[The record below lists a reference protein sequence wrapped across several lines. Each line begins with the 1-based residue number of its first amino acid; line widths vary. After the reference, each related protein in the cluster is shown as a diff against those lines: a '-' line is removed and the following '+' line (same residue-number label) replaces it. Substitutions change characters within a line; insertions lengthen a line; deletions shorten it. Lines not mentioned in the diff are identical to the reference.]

1 MKNAYRQ
8 TAPSLCLPRLPRLLL
23 GVVAWTLVQV
33 VMQAQQGQ
41 SQSPKA
47 QQVQLSGLPQGNNS
61 ASLEQS
67 ASPSTTSSVNTI
79 NTTVQ
84 VQGAYQGSVPGPTP
98 GDGPIPLTFAEAIQ
112 RGLKYNLGALDSSA
126 SMKQARAQR
135 LSALSQMLPN
145 IYATISESGAKTD
158 LQTEG
163 LSSGVFGGG
172 AVLPTVVGP
181 YHSYSAQANLSE
193 DFSLVSL
200 HNLRSAEQAR
210 QAALMNDRDA
220 REMVVVAVS
229 GSYLRVLATQAL
241 VASQEAQVKYAEVS
255 YKQAQDQM
263 EAGTKAQIDANRSLV
278 ELQSQQQRLT
288 SDKTQLI
295 KEEMSLARVIGL
307 PLDRQLV
314 LSETLPTSAPEAP
327 PSALAI
333 KDGLDHRADLL
344 AAGLQMKAAQQALS
358 ASKSEYLPSFS
369 VNGSFGLQ
377 GVNPDKGANVF
388 QATATLNIP
397 IWSSGRVRSDVQQA
411 DAAVGQRKD
420 ELEDKKGV
428 VEHDVRTALLDLNVA
443 AQQVKVAESNRQ
455 LALSTLKQS
464 QDRFAAGVTTSVEVV
479 QSQESLVSAE
489 LDYINGLFSLNVG
502 RINLARATGQAET
515 TVPTLIQ

>member
-1 MKNAYRQ
+1 MNNNYRQ
-8 TAPSLCLPRLPRLLL
+8 TGPLVRLPLLLL
-23 GVVAWTLVQV
+23 GVVAWTLVPA
-33 VMQAQQGQ
+33 VMPAQQGQ
-41 SQSPKA
+41 SQSPRA

-61 ASLEQS
+61 ASLQQS
-67 ASPSTTSSVNTI
+67 ASASTTSSVNTI

-84 VQGAYQGSVPGPTP
+84 VQGAYQGSVPGPLP
-98 GDGPIPLTFAEAIQ
+98 ADGPIHLTFAEAIQ

-158 LQTEG
+158 LQTQG
-163 LSSGVFGGG
+163 LTSGVFPGV
-172 AVLPTVVGP
+172 ALPTVVGP
-181 YHSYSAQANLSE
+181 YHYYSAEANLSE
-193 DFSLVSL
+193 DFSLTAL

-210 QAALMNDRDA
+210 QATLMNDRDA

-255 YKQAQDQM
+255 YKQAQAQM
-263 EAGTKAQIDANRSLV
+263 EVGTKAQIDANRSLV

-295 KEEMSLARVIGL
+295 KEQMSLARVIGL
-307 PLDRQLV
+307 PLDRQLL
-314 LSETLPTSAPEAP
+314 LSETLPISAPELPASD
-327 PSALAI
+327 SAVSSAI
-333 KDGLDHRADLL
+333 KEGLDHRADLQ

-369 VNGSFGLQ
+369 VNGSFGVQ

-388 QATATLNIP
+388 QAAATLNIP

-411 DAAVGQRKD
+411 DAAVGQRKA
-420 ELEDKKGV
+420 EFEGKKGV
-428 VEHDVRTALLDLNVA
+428 VEHDVRTALLDLDVA
-443 AQQVKVAESNRQ
+443 REQVKVAESNRQ

-502 RINLARATGQAET
+502 RINLARATGQAEA
-515 TVPTLIQ
+515 TVPNLIQ

>member
-1 MKNAYRQ
+1 
-8 TAPSLCLPRLPRLLL
+8 
-23 GVVAWTLVQV
+23 
-33 VMQAQQGQ
+33 
-41 SQSPKA
+41 
-47 QQVQLSGLPQGNNS
+47 
-61 ASLEQS
+61 
-67 ASPSTTSSVNTI
+67 
-79 NTTVQ
+79 
-84 VQGAYQGSVPGPTP
+84 
-98 GDGPIPLTFAEAIQ
+98 
-112 RGLKYNLGALDSSA
+112 
-126 SMKQARAQR
+126 
-135 LSALSQMLPN
+135 
-145 IYATISESGAKTD
+145 
-158 LQTEG
+158 
-163 LSSGVFGGG
+163 
-172 AVLPTVVGP
+172 
-181 YHSYSAQANLSE
+181 
-193 DFSLVSL
+193 
-200 HNLRSAEQAR
+200 
-210 QAALMNDRDA
+210 
-220 REMVVVAVS
+220 
-229 GSYLRVLATQAL
+229 
-241 VASQEAQVKYAEVS
+241 
-255 YKQAQDQM
+255 
-263 EAGTKAQIDANRSLV
+263 
-278 ELQSQQQRLT
+278 
-288 SDKTQLI
+288 
-295 KEEMSLARVIGL
+295 MSLARVIGL
-307 PLDRQLV
+307 PMDRQLV

-411 DAAVGQRKD
+411 DAAVGQRKA

-443 AQQVKVAESNRQ
+443 LEQVKVAESNRQ

-464 QDRFAAGVTTSVEVV
+464 QDRFATGVTTSVEVV

-515 TVPTLIQ
+515 SVPNLFN

>member
-1 MKNAYRQ
+1 MNNTYRQ
-8 TAPSLCLPRLPRLLL
+8 TVPLIRLPLLLL
-23 GVVAWTLVQV
+23 GVAACGLIPVVTL
-33 VMQAQQGQ
+33 AQQSQ

-67 ASPSTTSSVNTI
+67 ASQSTTSSVNTI

-84 VQGAYQGSVPGPTP
+84 VQGAYQGSVPGPVP
-98 GDGPIPLTFAEAIQ
+98 GDGPISLTFAEAIQ
-112 RGLKYNLGALDSSA
+112 RGLLYNLGALDSSA
-126 SMKQARAQR
+126 SLKQARAQR

-158 LQTEG
+158 LQTIG
-163 LSSGVFGGG
+163 LSSGALGG
-172 AVLPTVVGP
+172 AALPTVVGP
-181 YHSYSAQANLSE
+181 YHYYSAQANLSE
-193 DFSLVSL
+193 EFSLTAL
-200 HNLRSAEQAR
+200 HNLRSADDAH

-220 REMVVVAVS
+220 REMVVLAVS

-241 VASQEAQVKYAEVS
+241 VVSQEAQVKYAEVS

-288 SDKTQLI
+288 SDETQLT
-295 KEEMSLARVIGL
+295 KEQMSLARVIGL
-307 PLDRQLV
+307 PLDRQLL
-314 LSETLPTSAPEAP
+314 LSERLPTSAPEVPA
-327 PSALAI
+327 SDLALKA
-333 KDGLDHRADLL
+333 GLDHRADLQ
-344 AAGLQMKAAQQALS
+344 AAGLQVKAAMQALR
-358 ASKSEYLPSFS
+358 ASRSEYLPSFS
-369 VNGSFGLQ
+369 VNGSFGLE

-411 DAAVGQRKD
+411 DAAVSQRKA

-428 VEHDVRTALLDLNVA
+428 VEHDVRTALLDLGVA
-443 AQQVKVAESNRQ
+443 AEQVKVAESNRQ

-464 QDRFAAGVTTSVEVV
+464 QDRFVAGVTTSVEVV
-479 QSQESLVSAE
+479 QSQESLGSAE

>member
-1 MKNAYRQ
+1 MNKLYRQ
-8 TAPSLCLPRLPRLLL
+8 TGPSVRLPLLLL
-23 GVVAWTLVQV
+23 GVVAWTLVPA
-33 VMQAQQGQ
+33 VMPAQQGQ

-67 ASPSTTSSVNTI
+67 ASSSTTSSVNTI
-79 NTTVQ
+79 NTTIQ
-84 VQGAYQGSVPGPTP
+84 VQGAYQGSVPGPLP
-98 GDGPIPLTFAEAIQ
+98 ADGPIHLTFAEAIQ

-158 LQTEG
+158 LQTQG
-163 LSSGVFGGG
+163 LTSGVFPGV
-172 AVLPTVVGP
+172 ALPTVVGP
-181 YHSYSAQANLSE
+181 YHYYSAEANLSE
-193 DFSLVSL
+193 DFSLTAL

-255 YKQAQDQM
+255 YKQAQAQM

-295 KEEMSLARVIGL
+295 KEQMSLARVIGL
-307 PLDRQLV
+307 PLDRQLL
-314 LSETLPTSAPEAP
+314 LSETLPTSAPELPA
-327 PSALAI
+327 SDCAV
-333 KDGLDHRADLL
+333 KEGLDHRADLQ

-358 ASKSEYLPSFS
+358 ASRSEYLPSFS
-369 VNGSFGLQ
+369 FNGSFGVQ

-411 DAAVGQRKD
+411 DAAVGQRKA
-420 ELEDKKGV
+420 ELEDKKGI
-428 VEHDVRTALLDLNVA
+428 VEHDVRTALLDLGVA
-443 AQQVKVAESNRQ
+443 REQVKVAESNRQ

-502 RINLARATGQAET
+502 RINLARATGQAEA
-515 TVPTLIQ
+515 TVPNLIQ

>member
-1 MKNAYRQ
+1 MNNPYRK
-8 TAPSLCLPRLPRLLL
+8 TVPFIRLRLLLL
-23 GVVAWTLVQV
+23 GVVAWTFGPAL
-33 VMQAQQGQ
+33 MSAQQGQ
-41 SQSPKA
+41 SQGPKA
-47 QQVQLSGLPQGNNS
+47 QQVQLSGFPQGNNS
-61 ASLEQS
+61 ASLQQS

-84 VQGAYQGSVPGPTP
+84 VQGAYQGSVLGPVS
-98 GDGPIPLTFAEAIQ
+98 GDGPVFLTFAEAIR
-112 RGLKYNLGALDSSA
+112 RGLQYNLGTLDSSA
-126 SMKQARAQR
+126 SLKQARAQR

-145 IYATISESGAKTD
+145 IYATLLESGAKTD
-158 LQTEG
+158 LQTQG

-181 YHSYSAQANLSE
+181 YHYYSADVNLSE
-193 DFSLVSL
+193 EFSFTSL
-200 HNLRSAEQAR
+200 HNLRSADDAR
-210 QAALMNDRDA
+210 QAALMNGRDA
-220 REMVVVAVS
+220 REMVVLAVS

-241 VASQEAQVKYAEVS
+241 VASQEAQVEYAKVS

-288 SDKTQLI
+288 SDKAQLA
-295 KEEMSLARVIGL
+295 KEQMSLARVIGL

-314 LSETLPTSAPEAP
+314 LSETLPTSAPELP
-327 PSALAI
+327 GVDSAV
-333 KDGLDHRADLL
+333 KEGLDHRADLM
-344 AAGLQMKAAQQALS
+344 AAGLQVKAAQQALN

-369 VNGSFGLQ
+369 VNGSYGLQ
-377 GVNPDKGANVF
+377 GVNPNKGANVF

-411 DAAVGQRKD
+411 DAAVDQRKS
-420 ELEDKKGV
+420 EFADKKGV

-443 AQQVKVAESNRQ
+443 AEQVKVAESNRQ

-479 QSQESLVSAE
+479 QSQESLGSAE

-502 RINLARATGQAET
+502 RINLARATGQAEAV
-515 TVPTLIQ
+515 VPTLIQ

>member
-1 MKNAYRQ
+1 MQNTNRQ
-8 TAPSLCLPRLPRLLL
+8 TNPSFSLPRLPHLLL
-23 GVVAWTLVQV
+23 GVVAWMLVPA
-33 VMQAQQGQ
+33 VMPAQQGQ

-84 VQGAYQGSVPGPTP
+84 VQGAYQGSVLGPIP

-126 SMKQARAQR
+126 SIKQARAQR

-163 LSSGVFGGG
+163 LSSGAFGGG

-181 YHSYSAQANLSE
+181 YHYYSAEANLSE
-193 DFSLVSL
+193 EFSFTAL

-220 REMVVVAVS
+220 REMVVVAVG

-255 YKQAQDQM
+255 YKQAQAQM
-263 EAGTKAQIDANRSLV
+263 DAGTKAQIDANRSLV

-295 KEEMSLARVIGL
+295 KEQMSLARVIGL
-307 PLDRQLV
+307 PLDRQLL

-327 PSALAI
+327 TSSLAI
-333 KDGLDHRADLL
+333 KDGLDHRADLQ
-344 AAGLQMKAAQQALS
+344 AAGLQMKAAMQALS
-358 ASKSEYLPSFS
+358 ASKYLPSFS

-411 DAAVGQRKD
+411 DAAVGQRKA
-420 ELEDKKGV
+420 EFEDKKGV
-428 VEHDVRTALLDLNVA
+428 VEHDVRTALLDLDVA
-443 AQQVKVAESNRQ
+443 RQQVKVAESNRQ

-464 QDRFAAGVTTSVEVV
+464 QDRFAAGITTSVEVV

>member
-1 MKNAYRQ
+1 MKNIYRQ
-8 TAPSLCLPRLPRLLL
+8 PDRSHRLPLLLL
-23 GVVAWTLVQV
+23 GVVAWTLVPA
-33 VMQAQQGQ
+33 VMSAQQGQ
-41 SQSPKA
+41 SQSPRA

-61 ASLEQS
+61 ASLQQS

-84 VQGAYQGSVPGPTP
+84 VQGAYQGSVLGPVP
-98 GDGPIPLTFAEAIQ
+98 GDGPISLTFAEAIQ
-112 RGLKYNLGALDSSA
+112 RGLQYNLGALDSSA
-126 SMKQARAQR
+126 SLKQARAQR

-145 IYATISESGAKTD
+145 IYGTISESGAKTD
-158 LQTEG
+158 LQTIG
-163 LSSGVFGGG
+163 LSSGALGGG

-181 YHSYSAQANLSE
+181 YHYYSAEANLSE
-193 DFSLVSL
+193 EFSFTAL
-200 HNLRSAEQAR
+200 HNLRSADQSR
-210 QAALMNDRDA
+210 QAAWMNGRDA
-220 REMVVVAVS
+220 REMVVLAVS

-241 VASQEAQVKYAEVS
+241 VVSQEAQVKYAEVS

-288 SDKTQLI
+288 SDKAQLT
-295 KEEMSLARVIGL
+295 KEQMSLARVIGL
-307 PLDRQLV
+307 PLDRPLV
-314 LSETLPTSAPEAP
+314 LSETLPTSAPELPAMD
-327 PSALAI
+327 SAV
-333 KDGLDHRADLL
+333 KEGLDHRADLQ
-344 AAGLQMKAAQQALS
+344 AAGLQVKAAQQALS
-358 ASKSEYLPSFS
+358 ASRSEYLPSFS
-369 VNGSFGLQ
+369 VNGSFGVQ

-411 DAAVGQRKD
+411 DAAVDQRRA
-420 ELEDKKGV
+420 ELADKRGV

-443 AQQVKVAESNRQ
+443 AEQVKVAESNRQ
-455 LALSTLKQS
+455 LALSTLKKS

-479 QSQESLVSAE
+479 QSQESLGSAE

-502 RINLARATGQAET
+502 RINLARATGQAEN
-515 TVPTLIQ
+515 TVPKLIQ

>member
-1 MKNAYRQ
+1 MPAQ
-8 TAPSLCLPRLPRLLL
+8 QSQAP
-23 GVVAWTLVQV
+23 
-33 VMQAQQGQ
+33 QAQQL
-41 SQSPKA
+41 
-47 QQVQLSGLPQGNNS
+47 QLSGLPQGNNS
-61 ASLEQS
+61 ASLQQS

-84 VQGAYQGSVPGPTP
+84 VQGAYQGSIAGPFA
-98 GDGPIPLTFAEAIQ
+98 GDGPIHLTFAQAIQ
-112 RGLKYNLGALDSSA
+112 RGLQYNLGALDSSA
-126 SMKQARAQR
+126 SFKQARAQR

-158 LQTEG
+158 LQTLG
-163 LSSGVFGGG
+163 LSSGVFPG
-172 AVLPTVVGP
+172 AALPTVVGP
-181 YHSYSAQANLSE
+181 YHYYSAEANLSE
-193 DFSLVSL
+193 EFSFTAL
-200 HNLRSAEQAR
+200 HNLRSAEEAR
-210 QAALMNDRDA
+210 QAAMMNARDA
-220 REMVVVAVS
+220 RETVVLAVS

-255 YKQAQDQM
+255 YKQARDQR

-288 SDKTQLI
+288 SDKTQLT

-307 PLDRQLV
+307 PLDRQLL
-314 LSETLPTSAPEAP
+314 LSETLPKSAPEIPGAE
-327 PSALAI
+327 SAGKA
-333 KDGLDHRADLL
+333 GMDHRADLQ
-344 AAGLQMKAAQQALS
+344 AAALQMKAAQQALS
-358 ASKSEYLPSFS
+358 ASRSEYLPSVS
-369 VNGSFGLQ
+369 VNGSFGLE
-377 GVNPDKGANVF
+377 GVNPNKGANVF

-397 IWSSGRVRSDVQQA
+397 IWSSGRVRADVQQA
-411 DAAVGQRKD
+411 DAAVGQRRA
-420 ELEDKKGV
+420 ELEDKKGA

-443 AQQVKVAESNRQ
+443 TQQVKVAESNRE

-515 TVPTLIQ
+515 AVPNMIQ

>member
-1 MKNAYRQ
+1 MNNRYRHPA
-8 TAPSLCLPRLPRLLL
+8 TPTRLPLRLL
-23 GVVAWTLVQV
+23 GVVAWTLLPAA
-33 VMQAQQGQ
+33 MPAQQGQ
-41 SQSPKA
+41 SQSPRA

-61 ASLEQS
+61 ASLQQS

-84 VQGAYQGSVPGPTP
+84 VQGAYQGSVLGPAP

-112 RGLKYNLGALDSSA
+112 RGLQYNLGALDSSA
-126 SMKQARAQR
+126 SLKQARAQR

-158 LQTEG
+158 LQTIG
-163 LSSGVFGGG
+163 LSSGALGG
-172 AVLPTVVGP
+172 APVPTVVGP
-181 YHSYSAQANLSE
+181 YHYYSAEANLSE
-193 DFSLVSL
+193 EFSFTAL

-210 QAALMNDRDA
+210 QAAMMNARDA
-220 REMVVVAVS
+220 REMVVLAVS

-255 YKQAQDQM
+255 YKQAQDQR

-278 ELQSQQQRLT
+278 ELQSQQQRLS
-288 SDKTQLI
+288 SDKAQLI
-295 KEEMSLARVIGL
+295 KEQMSLARVIGL

-314 LSETLPTSAPEAP
+314 LSETLPTSAPELPGAD
-327 PSALAI
+327 SAVASAV
-333 KDGLDHRADLL
+333 KEGFNHRADLL
-344 AAGLQMKAAQQALS
+344 AAGLQVRAAEQALS
-358 ASKSEYLPSFS
+358 ASRSEYLPSFS
-369 VNGSFGLQ
+369 VNGSFGVQ
-377 GVNPDKGANVF
+377 GVNPNKGANVF

-397 IWSSGRVRSDVQQA
+397 IWSSGRVRADVQQA
-411 DAAVGQRKD
+411 DAAVGQRRA

-443 AQQVKVAESNRQ
+443 AEQVKVAESNRQ

-515 TVPTLIQ
+515 AVPNLIK

>member
-1 MKNAYRQ
+1 MNNTNRQ
-8 TAPSLCLPRLPRLLL
+8 AGPSIRLLLLLL
-23 GVVAWTLVQV
+23 GVPATTFVPA
-33 VMQAQQGQ
+33 VMLAQQGQ

-61 ASLEQS
+61 ATLQQS
-67 ASPSTTSSVNTI
+67 ASASTTSSVNTI

-84 VQGAYQGSVPGPTP
+84 VQGAYQGSLPGPVP

-126 SMKQARAQR
+126 SRKQARAQR

-145 IYATISESGAKTD
+145 IYATISETGAKTD
-158 LQTEG
+158 LQTQG
-163 LSSGVFGGG
+163 LASGVFPGV
-172 AVLPTVVGP
+172 ALPTVVGP
-181 YHSYSAQANLSE
+181 YHYYSAQTNLSE
-193 DFSLVSL
+193 EFSFTTL
-200 HNLRSAEQAR
+200 HNLRSAEQTR

-241 VASQEAQVKYAEVS
+241 VASQEAQVKYADVS
-255 YKQAQDQM
+255 YKQAQAQR

-278 ELQSQQQRLT
+278 ELQSQQQRLI

-295 KEEMSLARVIGL
+295 KEQMSLARVIGL
-307 PLDRQLV
+307 PLDRELL

-327 PSALAI
+327 ASDLAV
-333 KDGLDHRADLL
+333 KEGLDHRADLL
-344 AAGLQMKAAQQALS
+344 AAGLQVKAAQQALI
-358 ASKSEYLPSFS
+358 ASKSEYLPSLS

-388 QATATLNIP
+388 QANATLTIP

-411 DAAVGQRKD
+411 EAAVGQRRA

>member
-1 MKNAYRQ
+1 M
-8 TAPSLCLPRLPRLLL
+8 
-23 GVVAWTLVQV
+23 
-33 VMQAQQGQ
+33 MQAQQGQ
-41 SQSPKA
+41 SQSPRA

-61 ASLEQS
+61 ASLQQS
-67 ASPSTTSSVNTI
+67 ASPSTTSSVNTV

-84 VQGAYQGSVPGPTP
+84 VQGAYQGSVPGPVP
-98 GDGPIPLTFAEAIQ
+98 GDGPVPLTFAEAIQ
-112 RGLKYNLGALDSSA
+112 RGLKYNLGAVDSSA

-145 IYATISESGAKTD
+145 IYATISETGAKTD
-158 LQTEG
+158 LQTQG
-163 LSSGVFGGG
+163 LTSGVFPGV
-172 AVLPTVVGP
+172 ALPTVVGP
-181 YHSYSAQANLSE
+181 YHYYSAQANLSE
-193 DFSLVSL
+193 EFSLTAL
-200 HNLRSAEQAR
+200 HNLRSAEEAR
-210 QAALMNDRDA
+210 QAAFANDRDA

-255 YKQAQDQM
+255 YKQAQAQM

-307 PLDRQLV
+307 PLDRQLL
-314 LSETLPTSAPEAP
+314 LSETLPTSAPELPGAD
-327 PSALAI
+327 SAL
-333 KDGLDHRADLL
+333 KDGLSHRADLQ

-358 ASKSEYLPSFS
+358 ASRSEYLPSFS

-397 IWSSGRVRSDVQQA
+397 IWSSGRVRSEVQQA
-411 DAAVGQRKD
+411 DAAVGQRKA
-420 ELEDKKGV
+420 EFEDKKGI
-428 VEHDVRTALLDLNVA
+428 VEHDVRTALLDLDVA
-443 AQQVKVAESNRQ
+443 REQVKVAESNRQ

>member
-1 MKNAYRQ
+1 MNNSHYHID
-8 TAPSLCLPRLPRLLL
+8 PSTRLLL
-23 GVVAWTLVQV
+23 LLLGAVAWILSATR
-33 VMQAQQGQ
+33 MSAQQGQ
-41 SQSPKA
+41 SQSPRA

-61 ASLEQS
+61 ASLQQS
-67 ASPSTTSSVNTI
+67 ASPSTTSSVNTV
-79 NTTVQ
+79 NTTIQ
-84 VQGAYQGSVPGPTP
+84 VQGAYQGSVLGPVT

-112 RGLKYNLGALDSSA
+112 RGLQYNLGALDSSA
-126 SMKQARAQR
+126 SLKQARAQR

-145 IYATISESGAKTD
+145 IYATISETGAKTN
-158 LQTEG
+158 LQTLG
-163 LSSGVFGGG
+163 LSNGVFPG
-172 AVLPTVVGP
+172 ASLPTVVGP
-181 YHSYSAQANLSE
+181 YHYYSAEANFSEELS
-193 DFSLVSL
+193 FTAL

-210 QAALMNDRDA
+210 QAAMSNARDE
-220 REMVVVAVS
+220 REMVVLAVS

-241 VASQEAQVKYAEVS
+241 IASQEAQVKYAEVS

-288 SDKTQLI
+288 SDKTQLT

-307 PLDRQLV
+307 PLGRELL

-327 PSALAI
+327 VSDLAV
-333 KDGLDHRADLL
+333 KEGLDHRPDLQ
-344 AAGLQMKAAQQALS
+344 AASFQVKAAQQALS
-358 ASKSEYLPSFS
+358 ASRSEYLPSFA

-377 GVNPDKGANVF
+377 GVNPNKGANVF

-411 DAAVGQRKD
+411 DAAVGQRRA

-428 VEHDVRTALLDLNVA
+428 VEHDIRTALLDLNVA
-443 AQQVKVAESNRQ
+443 RDQVKVAESNRQ

-515 TVPTLIQ
+515 TVSNLIK